1 MPTQSCRHHAAYQ
14 LANQQNPTQHLFLQ
28 AHNRELAGPLTVSAS
43 FARSQNAGPTMQ
55 PAPPMAKSSKVAT
68 FTSATLSKA
77 ATLKNRVLAP
87 TAAAAAYQPGQES
100 LPANRGKLYHIIACT
115 CLGLTSF
122 ACLHKNAHMPQLEAR
137 LEAPLPNL
145 NIVMPVTLLAV
156 AALST
161 LPSYRTPTRLLS
173 ICKSAEVCCPV
184 PVYFS

>member
-43 FARSQNAGPTMQ
+43 YARSQNAAPTMQ

-87 TAAAAAYQPGQES
+87 TAAAAVYQPGHES

-122 ACLHKNAHMPQLEAR
+122 ACLHKNAHMPPAGSSPGSSFAQPEHCDAGHTVGSSCFIHS
-137 LEAPLPNL
+137 PIIPHTN
-145 NIVMPVTLLAV
+145 TLAQYLQV
-156 AALST
+156 S
-161 LPSYRTPTRLLS
+161 
-173 ICKSAEVCCPV
+173 
-184 PVYFS
+184 